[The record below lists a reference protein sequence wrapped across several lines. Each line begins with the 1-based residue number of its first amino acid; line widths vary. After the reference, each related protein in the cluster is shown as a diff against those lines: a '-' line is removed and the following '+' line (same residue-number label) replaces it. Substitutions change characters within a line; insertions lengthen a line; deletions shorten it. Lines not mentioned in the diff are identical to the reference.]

1 MKKYDISSI
10 REAFAALTQRTNE
23 SLGFFNEWSI
33 GIGRYVAG
41 SSPWEKHNNGDE
53 LLLVTDGEVQIEVL
67 EHSGDSWTELLAHG
81 SLFVVPKGKWH
92 QLTATDNV
100 NILYI
105 SPSEHGAERKREH
118 PIHGSAV

>member
-1 MKKYDISSI
+1 MKKYDVAGI
-10 REAFAALTQRTNE
+10 REAFTALSQRSNE
-23 SLGFFNEWSI
+23 SLGSFDDGSI
-33 GIGRYVAG
+33 GIGRFVAG

-67 EHSGDSWTELLAHG
+67 ESPVDSWTELLEEG
-81 SLFVVPKGKWH
+81 SLFVVPKGHWH

-105 SPSEHGAERKREH
+105 SPSEDGVERKREH
-118 PIHGSAV
+118 PIHGSAA